1 VVRPIHSLWHE
12 IIGFIFLV
20 LAAWPIPSG
29 IRTIRDLDRGQGS
42 LVKLILIVIF
52 VTIMAGYGVSS
63 FRKARKISRS

>member
-1 VVRPIHSLWHE
+1 MVRPIHSLWHE